1 MPNLPQIPDRLEA
14 NGHYRHGSHL
24 RQDVLDSSKV
34 DGLQP
39 SPQSTSF
46 SDGNEWSSVTKD
58 TIDTVPR
65 VWTRGFLYFLAVF
78 TAIAL
83 PWAMLSEVD
92 EVGSARGR
100 LEPKGNTFKIDA
112 PVEGQVAEIKVK
124 EGQTLKAGQVLLELG
139 AELMLAELRQ
149 AQAELEGHL
158 ERLSRLEMMKNQLLE
173 VTVRTQQQQGRA
185 EAAVQLA
192 GINEVQQRLEHSRVA
207 RGLASDRLARDLKE
221 VKRYEALVKQGVIA
235 EVQLVQAQRA
245 VDEEKWKFNQAN
257 LEMRQA
263 EYQLKAQQNQYQ
275 STLQATKLTLLE
287 TERRTKELE
296 TQIASVKTEIVRSRK
311 QVEKLKFQLHR
322 REIRTP
328 ISGVLFQLPIQRPG
342 AVVHPGQM
350 IARVAPKGVPL
361 VLKANMNSSESGF
374 IKVGMPVKIKFD
386 AYPFQDYGIVEG
398 RVSWISP
405 DSKMTE
411 TSQGSV
417 EIFELEVSLA
427 QPYIQTA
434 SQHIVLTPGQA
445 ATAEVIVRQRRI
457 IDFLLDPFKK
467 LQEGGLEL

>member
-1 MPNLPQIPDRLEA
+1 MPNLPRTPDRLA
-14 NGHYRHGSHL
+14 RNGHYRHGSHPP
-24 RQDVLDSSKV
+24 QDVLDSTKA
-34 DGLQP
+34 DEIPP
-39 SPQSTSF
+39 SPVSTSF
-46 SDGNEWSSVTKD
+46 SAGNEWSSVTKD

-65 VWTRGFLYFLAVF
+65 VWTRGLLYFLAVF
-78 TAIAL
+78 TGVAL
-83 PWAMLSEVD
+83 PWAMLSKVD
-92 EVGSARGR
+92 EVGTARGR
-100 LEPKGNTFKIDA
+100 LEPKGNTYKIDA

-124 EGQTLKAGQVLLELG
+124 EGQILKAGQVLLELG
-139 AELMLAELRQ
+139 SELMLAELRQ

-185 EAAVQLA
+185 DAAVQLA
-192 GINEVQQRLEHSRVA
+192 GIDEIQQRLEHSRVA
-207 RGLASDRLARDLKE
+207 RGLASDRLARDIKE
-221 VKRYEALVKQGVIA
+221 VKRYQALVQQGVIA

-245 VDEEKWKFNQAN
+245 VDEEKWKLNQAN

-275 STLQATKLTLLE
+275 STLQTTKLTLLE

-296 TQIASVKTEIVRSRK
+296 TQITGEKTAIIRTQK
-311 QVEKLKFQLHR
+311 QVDKLKFQLHR
-322 REIRTP
+322 RDIRTP
-328 ISGVLFQLPIQRPG
+328 ISGVLFQLPIERPG
-342 AVVHPGQM
+342 AVVQPGQM
-350 IARVAPKGVPL
+350 IARIAPKGSPL

-374 IKVGMPVKIKFD
+374 LKVGMPVKIKFD

-398 RVSWISP
+398 RVRRISP
-405 DSKMTE
+405 DSKITE
-411 TSQGSV
+411 TPQGPV
-417 EIFELEVSLA
+417 ESFELEVSLA

-434 SQHIVLTPGQA
+434 SQRIVLTPGQA
-445 ATAEVIVRQRRI
+445 ATAEVIIRQRRI